1 MSHGEASAVRHTNT
15 LPWFDNHCHLESEVR
30 PGQEQLAASELLADA
45 RGAGVVGFVDVAVD
59 LKSSRRCLAVARA
72 EPDVWATVGVHPH
85 SATEG
90 FGGIEDLARS
100 ELSSGALVAIGECG
114 LDYHY
119 DHSPREVQRAV
130 FEEHIGLATA
140 LDLPLVIHTREA
152 WEDTFAILESLGVPR
167 RVVFH
172 CFTGGPAEAERA
184 VAMGALLSISGIVTF
199 GSAGE
204 LRDAVR
210 CAPLDHL
217 MVETDTPY
225 LAPVPHRGR
234 PNRPAL
240 VAAVGERVAE
250 VKDLTVAEVSA
261 GTVATTER
269 FYGVRARR
277 QPGHPQSQ
285 P

>member
-1 MSHGEASAVRHTNT
+1 MTRLADDGDPRPDPGRGHRWV
-15 LPWFDNHCHLESEVR
+15 DNHCHLDGE
-30 PGQEQLAASELLADA
+30 ADA
-45 RGAGVVGFVDVAVD
+45 AAVVSEARAAGVAALVTVGTDAARSQACVE
-59 LKSSRRCLAVARA
+59 LAT
-72 EPDVWATVGVHPH
+72 ELDGVWATAGVHPH
-85 SATEG
+85 DAVAGT
-90 FGGIEDLARS
+90 
-100 ELSSGALVAIGECG
+100 GALVELVDSVLASPGHRLVAVGECG